1 MTGIKGGREM
11 TEYTQEQLEAVE
23 KALEIL
29 GGQTIGVD
37 YDGNYTLHEPFWAV
51 RKHFGLD

>member
-1 MTGIKGGREM
+1 MSI
-11 TEYTQEQLEAVE
+11 EYTQEQLEAVE

-51 RKHFGLD
+51 RKEFGLG